1 MQSPFDVR
9 WNDHLNSLGNGWCG
23 DRRLG
28 RGTASTSNTSSPC
41 GALTLRKQPEP
52 VAGAKNMA
60 AKPII
65 SGGLLILAEKTAQF
79 NKRMRGSRSVD
90 PRIRAISASHGLSI
104 DTDGPVPAFDL
115 DDGKIS
121 EDGGRFVRSGNREKA
136 YLADLG
142 LYLSAAPRQRR
153 VIQTNGTKAL
163 S

>member
-1 MQSPFDVR
+1 M
-9 WNDHLNSLGNGWCG
+9 
-23 DRRLG
+23 
-28 RGTASTSNTSSPC
+28 
-41 GALTLRKQPEP
+41 
-52 VAGAKNMA
+52 AGANNMA

-65 SGGLLILAEKTAQF
+65 SGELLILAEKTARF
-79 NKRMRGSRSVD
+79 NKRMRGSHSVD

-142 LYLSAAPRQRR
+142 LYLSAAPKKRR
-153 VIQTNGTKAL
+153 VIQTAGIKAAH
-163 S
+163 